1 MVSAHS
7 RVWTTNILYY
17 IKTSCCIYLF
27 SANYNPLGDIICA
40 IAKNVNIYA
49 KVTVMAAVAAVQ
61 DKELQYVI

>member
-1 MVSAHS
+1 M
-7 RVWTTNILYY
+7 R
-17 IKTSCCIYLF
+17 YLF

-40 IAKNVNIYA
+40 IARNVNIYA